1 MRIAVGFLVFIF
13 LIISCE
19 KIESKTPLVKPTEFD
34 QKSYAENLKK
44 QRDRLKTLSSKKH
57 TPKKTSTSDSTT
69 KVQPQKLAFTEKT
82 DTVHVKIVYGKAKM
96 DTVKL
101 PLQKMVFVLDTDT
114 ANKLKLKI
122 TAQDSTA
129 NLRITQII
137 SSNGVSDGPFG
148 REVEFQIVQKG
159 KHQILI
165 SENQMQGEAWG
176 GRFTFE
182 AQLGW

>member
-34 QKSYAENLKK
+34 QKTYAENLKK
-44 QRDRLKTLSSKKH
+44 QRDSLKTISSKKQ
-57 TPKKTSTSDSTT
+57 TPKKTSSSDST
-69 KVQPQKLAFTEKT
+69 KVQPKKMVFKEKT

-101 PLQKMVFVLDTDT
+101 PLQKIVFVLDTDT
-114 ANKLKLKI
+114 ANKLKIKI
-122 TAQDSTA
+122 TSKDSLA

-137 SSNGVSDGPFG
+137 DSKGVSDGPFG
-148 REVEFQIVQKG
+148 KEIEFPIIQKG

-165 SENQMQGEAWG
+165 SENQMQGEPWG